1 MRVVVAGA
9 SGLIGTALRAAYE
22 RDGDTVVRLVRRP
35 VLAPDEVRWD
45 PATPEPRLFAGADV
59 VINLAGAGIG
69 DHRWTRSYREK
80 LRTSRLVAARTIA
93 AAAAA
98 ADPPPGV
105 LLSMSGIRFYGIDRG
120 DEVLTESST
129 PGDSGLL
136 TTIARDWEAIAAP
149 AGVRTCYLRTG
160 LVLSRRGG
168 LLPPMLR
175 LTRLGVGPY
184 FGSGK
189 EFWSY
194 LSLADTIRAIRFL
207 GSQADASGP
216 YNLSSPDP
224 LPNRALLRVLA
235 DATGARVR
243 VGLPAPI
250 LRVGLGKIAT
260 EVFGGLRVVPA
271 RLLEAGFTFH
281 HPTAESTIQ
290 AALAE

>member
-1 MRVVVAGA
+1 
-9 SGLIGTALRAAYE
+9 LIGTALRAAYE

-35 VLAPDEVRWD
+35 PSTADELRWD

-69 DHRWTRSYREK
+69 DHRWTRSYRAK
-80 LRTSRLVAARTIA
+80 LRDSRLTAARTIA
-93 AAAAA
+93 TAAAA

-129 PGDSGLL
+129 PGDFGLL

-160 LVLSRRGG
+160 LVLSRLGG

-175 LTRLGVGPY
+175 LTRLGVSPY

-194 LSLADTIRAIRFL
+194 LSLTDTVRAIRFL
-207 GSQADASGP
+207 GSEPDVSGP
-216 YNLSSPDP
+216 YNISSPDP
-224 LPNRALLRVLA
+224 LPNRDLLRLLA
-235 DATGARVR
+235 SATGARVR
-243 VGLPAPI
+243 VRLPTPV
-250 LRVGLGKIAT
+250 LHVGLGKIAT
-260 EVFGGLRVVPA
+260 EVFGGLRVMPA
-271 RLLEAGFTFH
+271 RLQDAGFTFH
-281 HPTAESTIQ
+281 HPTATSTIQ
-290 AALAE
+290 AALTD